1 MRSGAKGT
9 DPLTGNDRG
18 TGPATTLSLDNL
30 ASEQSQPDKFQAA
43 AQIISSSAPV
53 IELTQR
59 DFASL
64 GLEAAEDDGAAEIH
78 ATFRRMLMGLRYLPR
93 QERAHALRAAH
104 EWHLL
109 ALNAMR
115 EKRARDR
122 HARYMLR
129 RLRRSPP
136 SQPG

>member
-1 MRSGAKGT
+1 M
-9 DPLTGNDRG
+9 
-18 TGPATTLSLDNL
+18 
-30 ASEQSQPDKFQAA
+30 
-43 AQIISSSAPV
+43 V
-53 IELTQR
+53 IELMQW
-59 DFASL
+59 DVP
-64 GLEAAEDDGAAEIH
+64 GLEMEAAQDDGAAEIH
-78 ATFRRMLMGLRYLPR
+78 ATFRRMLMGLRHLPR

-104 EWHLL
+104 EWHLF

-136 SQPG
+136 RQPG